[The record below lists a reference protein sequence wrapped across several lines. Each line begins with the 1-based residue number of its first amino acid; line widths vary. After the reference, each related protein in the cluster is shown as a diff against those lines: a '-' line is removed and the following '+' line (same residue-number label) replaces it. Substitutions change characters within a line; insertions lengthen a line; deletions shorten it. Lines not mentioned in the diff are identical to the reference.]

1 MAGRVQPIEEIIKGE
16 SKTLLFTV
24 LDDDY
29 TQSTIIVV
37 KGEPKIFKGARQDL
51 SGATAIEW
59 QLGYPTGA
67 PYTPVVSK
75 SLGAGI
81 ELEDQNDPDTK
92 GDLTVTI
99 EPGDTEAIVAKTYKH
114 DLFITIAGQRK
125 CVIRPSDCP
134 VREPVNDA

>member
-1 MAGRVQPIEEIIKGE
+1 MAGRVQPIEVLYKGE
-16 SKTLLFTV
+16 SKSLRFTV
-24 LDDDY
+24 LDDDSSVSTLIEGKIY
-29 TQSTIIVV
+29 T
-37 KGEPKIFKGARQDL
+37 GARQDL
-51 SGATAIEW
+51 TGATVIEW

-81 ELEDQNDPDTK
+81 ALEDQTDPDTK
-92 GDLTVTI
+92 GDLTVTLT
-99 EPGDTEAIVAKTYKH
+99 PADTESIVAKNYKH
-114 DLFITIAGQRK
+114 DLWITKDGKRR